1 MAAAQELELRGA
13 REYHHPQSKPQSGGN
28 LVPEGPQYR
37 GRTAIEIIN
46 EKVYFDSVGYAYRA
60 LSWLDLAKRE
70 HNTCAGIC
78 RSRRAAG
85 SRSRDHDTGAK
96 EDIPI
101 CMNSASSSPL

>member
-1 MAAAQELELRGA
+1 MDGGMAAAQELELRGA

-60 LSWLDLAKRE
+60 SVVVGSGK
-70 HNTCAGIC
+70 T
-78 RSRRAAG
+78 RA
-85 SRSRDHDTGAK
+85 
-96 EDIPI
+96 
-101 CMNSASSSPL
+101 